1 MESVT
6 VLKPRASE
14 VRVKINIPRFFVP
27 KSLMLKLTV
36 ILTAI
41 ALTSVVVVA
50 VLANYTINNRFNE
63 YLAEGPGYTMMN
75 PDGTSSN
82 ITSSGQAPNFSWML
96 RHMFGAPEQQFLDA
110 VNQSLWVASVLVVLI
125 AGLMSLVFA
134 RRMTSPIQH
143 MTRAAKQ
150 ISAGQLDERIPV
162 ETRDEIGELAASFN
176 QMAESLEKNRQMN
189 QQLLAGI
196 AHELKTPLT
205 IIQGNLEAILDGVQ
219 EATPEKIA
227 ALHTETALLNR
238 LVNDLRD
245 LTLAEAGQLRL
256 SVEPLKLRPLIAKIV
271 EMLQPM
277 LHDKSINLI
286 VKVPASLP
294 VVTAD
299 PDRVTQVF
307 YNLLS
312 NAIRH
317 TPDHGQID
325 INAATS
331 KDKKFAEITVRDN
344 GDGIPAEDLPLIFN
358 HFYRVDEARA
368 RTTGGT
374 GVGLAITK
382 LLVEAQGGAIT
393 ATSTPGE
400 GSAFTFTL
408 PAVK

>member
-1 MESVT
+1 M
-6 VLKPRASE
+6 KF
-14 VRVKINIPRFFVP
+14 KIPRIFSL
-27 KSLMLKLTV
+27 KSLSLKLTV

-41 ALTSVVVVA
+41 ALASVVIVA
-50 VLANYTINNRFNE
+50 VLANYAVNNRFNE
-63 YLAEGPGYTMMN
+63 YLAEGPGYTMMG
-75 PDGTSSN
+75 PDYTNSDVV
-82 ITSSGQAPNFSWML
+82 PNQVPTFRWMF
-96 RHMFGAPEQQFLDA
+96 RHMFGAPEQQFLDT
-110 VNQSLWVASVLVVLI
+110 VNRSLWVAAALVIII
-125 AGLMSLVFA
+125 AGLISIIFA

-150 ISAGQLDERIPV
+150 ISAGQLDARIPV
-162 ETRDEIGELAASFN
+162 ETRDEIGELASSFN

-205 IIQGNLEAILDGVQ
+205 IIQGNLEAILDGVT

-256 SVEPLKLRPLIAKIV
+256 SVEPVKLRPLIAKIV

-277 LHDKSINLI
+277 LHDKVINLT

-299 PDRVTQVF
+299 ADRVTQVF

-317 TPDHGQID
+317 TPEHGQISVSAV
-325 INAATS
+325 AA
-331 KDKKFAEITVRDN
+331 KGKKFVEITVKDN
-344 GDGIPAEDLPLIFN
+344 GEGIRTNDLPLIFN

-382 LLVEAQGGAIT
+382 LLVEAHGGTISAIS
-393 ATSTPGE
+393 APGE
-400 GSAFTFTL
+400 GSSFTFTL
-408 PAVK
+408 PAAK

>member
-1 MESVT
+1 MFKLRS
-6 VLKPRASE
+6 
-14 VRVKINIPRFFVP
+14 P
-27 KSLMLKLTV
+27 KSLMFKLTV
-36 ILTAI
+36 ILTGI
-41 ALTSVVVVA
+41 ALASVVIVA
-50 VLANYTINNRFNE
+50 VLANYTINTRFNE
-63 YLAEGPGYTMMN
+63 YLTESPGYTMFS
-75 PDGTSSN
+75 PDSTNSDL
-82 ITSSGQAPNFSWML
+82 APNRTPSFQWMF

-110 VNQSLWVASVLVVLI
+110 VNQSLWIAGVLVILI
-125 AGLMSLVFA
+125 AGLMSLIFA

-150 ISAGQLDERIPV
+150 ISAGKLDERIPV

-176 QMAESLEKNRQMN
+176 QMAESLDKNRKMN

-256 SVEPLKLRPLIAKIV
+256 SVEPVKLRPLIAKIV

-277 LHDKSINLI
+277 LHDKSINLT
-286 VKVPASLP
+286 VKIPASLP

-299 PDRVTQVF
+299 PDRVTQVL

-312 NAIRH
+312 NAIRY
-317 TPDHGQID
+317 TPEHGQID
-325 INAATS
+325 ITASTS
-331 KDKKFAEITVRDN
+331 KDKNFAEITVKDN
-344 GDGIPAEDLPLIFN
+344 GKGIPSEYLPLIFN

-382 LLVEAQGGAIT
+382 LLVEAHGGSIT
-393 ATSTPGE
+393 ATSKPGE
-400 GSAFTFTL
+400 GSSFTFTL
-408 PAVK
+408 PAAK

>member
-1 MESVT
+1 
-6 VLKPRASE
+6 LKI
-14 VRVKINIPRFFVP
+14 KMPRFFAP
-27 KSLMLKLTV
+27 NSLMLKLTV
-36 ILTAI
+36 VLTAI

-50 VLANYTINNRFNE
+50 FLANYTINNRFNA
-63 YLAEGPGYTMMN
+63 YLAEGSGYTMMS
-75 PDGTSSN
+75 PDYTNSN
-82 ITSSGQAPNFSWML
+82 TPPDQAPTFRWMF

-110 VNQSLWVASVLVVLI
+110 VNQSLWIAGVLVILI
-125 AGLMSLVFA
+125 AGLISLIFA

-150 ISAGQLDERIPV
+150 ISAGKLDERIPV
-162 ETRDEIGELAASFN
+162 ETRDEIGELALSFN
-176 QMAESLEKNRQMN
+176 QMAESLEKNRKMN

-219 EATPEKIA
+219 DATPEKIA

-256 SVEPLKLRPLIAKIV
+256 SVEPVKLRPLIAKIV

-277 LHDKSINLI
+277 LHDKSINLT
-286 VKVPASLP
+286 VKVPANLP

-317 TPDHGQID
+317 THEHGQID
-325 INAATS
+325 IRANTS
-331 KDKKFAEITVRDN
+331 KDKNFAEMTVRDN
-344 GDGIPAEDLPLIFN
+344 GEGISAKDLPLIFN
-358 HFYRVDEARA
+358 HFYRVDEARD
-368 RTTGGT
+368 RKSGGT

-382 LLVEAQGGAIT
+382 LLVEAHGGTIT

-400 GSAFTFTL
+400 GSAFLFTL

>member
-1 MESVT
+1 M
-6 VLKPRASE
+6 
-14 VRVKINIPRFFVP
+14 KIQLPKMFSP
-27 KSLMLKLTV
+27 KSLSLKLTI

-41 ALTSVVVVA
+41 ALASVVIVA
-50 VLANYTINNRFNE
+50 LLANYAVNNRFNE
-63 YLAEGPGYTMMN
+63 YLAEGPGYPMMS
-75 PDGTSSN
+75 PDYTNSD
-82 ITSSGQAPNFSWML
+82 APSTETPTFRWMFT
-96 RHMFGAPEQQFLDA
+96 HMFGAPEQQFLNT
-110 VNQSLWVASVLVVLI
+110 VNQSLWVAGALVIFI
-125 AGLMSLVFA
+125 AGLISIIFA

-150 ISAGQLDERIPV
+150 ISAGQLDARIPV
-162 ETRDEIGELAASFN
+162 ETRDEIGELASSFN
-176 QMAESLEKNRQMN
+176 QMAESLEKNRQLN

-205 IIQGNLEAILDGVQ
+205 IIQGNLEAILDGVA

-256 SVEPLKLRPLIAKIV
+256 SVEPVKLRSLIAKIV

-277 LHDKSINLI
+277 LLDKFINLT

-317 TPDHGQID
+317 TPEHGQID
-325 INAATS
+325 ITAAAA
-331 KDKKFAEITVRDN
+331 KDKKFVEVTVKDN
-344 GDGIPAEDLPLIFN
+344 GDGIQADDLPLIFN

-382 LLVEAQGGAIT
+382 LLVEAHGGTI
-393 ATSTPGE
+393 SVKSEPGH

-408 PAVK
+408 PAIK

>member
-1 MESVT
+1 MASVI
-6 VLKPRASE
+6 VLRPEASDGLI
-14 VRVKINIPRFFVP
+14 KLFSP
-27 KSLMLKLTV
+27 KSLMFRLTV
-36 ILTAI
+36 VLTSI
-41 ALTSVVVVA
+41 ALASVVIVA
-50 VLANYTINNRFNE
+50 VLANFTINKRFNE
-63 YLAEGPGYTMMN
+63 YLAEGPGYTVVS
-75 PDGTSSN
+75 PDSTNSDLV
-82 ITSSGQAPNFSWML
+82 PNQTPTFQWMF
-96 RHMFGAPEQQFLDA
+96 RHMFGAPEQQFLAA
-110 VNQSLWVASVLVVLI
+110 VNQSLWIAGVLVILI
-125 AGLMSLVFA
+125 AGLMSLIFA

-150 ISAGQLDERIPV
+150 ISAGKLDERIPV

-176 QMAESLEKNRQMN
+176 QMAESLDKNRRLN

-219 EATPEKIA
+219 DATPEKIA

-256 SVEPLKLRPLIAKIV
+256 SVEPVKLRPLIAKIV

-277 LHDKSINLI
+277 LHDKSINLT

-299 PDRVTQVF
+299 PDRITQVF

-317 TPDHGQID
+317 TPEHGQID
-325 INAATS
+325 ISAAAS
-331 KDKKFAEITVRDN
+331 QDKKFAEITVKDN
-344 GDGIPAEDLPLIFN
+344 GEGIPTEDLPLIFN
-358 HFYRVDEARA
+358 HFYRVDEARD
-368 RTTGGT
+368 RKSGGT

-382 LLVEAQGGAIT
+382 LLVEAHGGTISV
-393 ATSTPGE
+393 TSKRNE
-400 GSAFTFTL
+400 GSAFIFTI
-408 PAVK
+408 PAAK

>member
-1 MESVT
+1 M
-6 VLKPRASE
+6 KPKASDA
-14 VRVKINIPRFFVP
+14 RVRFFSP
-27 KSLMLKLTV
+27 KSLSLKLTV

-41 ALTSVVVVA
+41 ALASVVIVA
-50 VLANYTINNRFNE
+50 VLANFTINQRFNE
-63 YLAEGPGYTMMN
+63 YLAEGPGYTMVS
-75 PDGTSSN
+75 PDYANGDASTD
-82 ITSSGQAPNFSWML
+82 QAPTFRWMF
-96 RHMFGAPEQQFLDA
+96 RHMFGAPEQQFLAA
-110 VNQSLWVASVLVVLI
+110 VNQSLWIAGVLVILI
-125 AGLMSLVFA
+125 AGLISLMFA

-143 MTRAAKQ
+143 MTMAAKQ
-150 ISAGQLDERIPV
+150 ISAGKLDERIPV

-219 EATPEKIA
+219 DATPEKIA

-256 SVEPLKLRPLIAKIV
+256 SVEPVKLRPLIANIV

-277 LHDKSINLI
+277 LHDKYVNLT
-286 VKVPASLP
+286 VKLPASLP
-294 VVTAD
+294 AVNAD

-317 TPDHGQID
+317 TPEHGQID
-325 INAATS
+325 ISASAS
-331 KDKKFAEITVRDN
+331 KDKKFAEITVKDN
-344 GDGIPAEDLPLIFN
+344 GDGIPPEDLPLIFN

-382 LLVEAQGGAIT
+382 LLVEAHGGTIT
-393 ATSTPGE
+393 VTSTPGE
-400 GSAFTFTL
+400 GSTFAFTL

>member
-1 MESVT
+1 MRLLS
-6 VLKPRASE
+6 
-14 VRVKINIPRFFVP
+14 P
-27 KSLMLKLTV
+27 KSLMFKLTV
-36 ILTAI
+36 ILTGI
-41 ALTSVVVVA
+41 ALASVVIVA
-50 VLANYTINNRFNE
+50 VLANFTINKRFNE
-63 YLAEGPGYTMMN
+63 YLAEGPGYTVVS
-75 PDGTSSN
+75 PDSTN
-82 ITSSGQAPNFSWML
+82 RDLVPNQTPTFQWMF
-96 RHMFGAPEQQFLDA
+96 RHMFGAPEEQFLAA
-110 VNQSLWVASVLVVLI
+110 VNQSLWIAGVLVILI
-125 AGLMSLVFA
+125 AGLMSLIFA

-150 ISAGQLDERIPV
+150 ISAGKLDERIPV

-189 QQLLAGI
+189 RQLLAGI

-219 EATPEKIA
+219 DATPEKIA

-256 SVEPLKLRPLIAKIV
+256 SVEPVKLRPLIAKIV

-277 LHDKSINLI
+277 LHDKSINLT

-312 NAIRH
+312 NAIRY
-317 TPDHGQID
+317 TPEHGQID
-325 INAATS
+325 IIASTS
-331 KDKKFAEITVRDN
+331 KDKNFAEITVKDN
-344 GDGIPAEDLPLIFN
+344 GEGIPSDDLPLIFN

-368 RTTGGT
+368 RKTGGT

-382 LLVEAQGGAIT
+382 LLVEAHSGTIT
-393 ATSTPGE
+393 ATSKLGE
-400 GSAFTFTL
+400 GSSFTFTL
-408 PAVK
+408 PAAK

>member
-1 MESVT
+1 
-6 VLKPRASE
+6 
-14 VRVKINIPRFFVP
+14 VKINIPRFFVP

-75 PDGTSSN
+75 PDSTNSN
-82 ITSSGQAPNFSWML
+82 ITGSGQAPTFNWML

-110 VNQSLWVASVLVVLI
+110 VNQSLWIASVLVVLI

-317 TPDHGQID
+317 TPDHGQIN
-325 INAATS
+325 ISAATS
-331 KDKKFAEITVRDN
+331 KDKKFAEITVKDN
-344 GDGIPAEDLPLIFN
+344 GDGIPAADLPLIFN

-368 RTTGGT
+368 RKTGGT

-382 LLVEAQGGAIT
+382 LLVEAHGGQISAI
-393 ATSTPGE
+393 STPGQ
-400 GSAFTFTL
+400 GSTFTFTL
-408 PAVK
+408 PAAK